1 MLVETFNFLNVTSS
15 FLADHFEDSTLPF
28 PSILTIIFNVIEYL
42 LSTIWAIILE
52 AALYKNRK
60 YHYCCWYHYYSQTFQ
75 PLLRGNREY
84 ILFNLC
90 LSHLQTK
97 KLYRKVCYMTFYSQ
111 IAKDTYK
118 RSNFF
123 FVIRIL

>member
-42 LSTIWAIILE
+42 FSTIWAIILE

-60 YHYCCWYHYYSQTFQ
+60 YHYCCWYHYYSQIFQ
-75 PLLRGNREY
+75 P
-84 ILFNLC
+84 F
-90 LSHLQTK
+90 
-97 KLYRKVCYMTFYSQ
+97 
-111 IAKDTYK
+111 
-118 RSNFF
+118 
-123 FVIRIL
+123 